1 MMPNLGESG
10 QEIVAR
16 LKRDLLP
23 TLKNGVLFWPICD
36 FVTFKFVPV
45 HLQVCLGH
53 FSLSLS
59 LYMVGLTIFLR
70 KITFQFL

>member
-53 FSLSLS
+53 LAPSFKSLLENYIS
-59 LYMVGLTIFLR
+59 IFVTL
-70 KITFQFL
+70 LCLN